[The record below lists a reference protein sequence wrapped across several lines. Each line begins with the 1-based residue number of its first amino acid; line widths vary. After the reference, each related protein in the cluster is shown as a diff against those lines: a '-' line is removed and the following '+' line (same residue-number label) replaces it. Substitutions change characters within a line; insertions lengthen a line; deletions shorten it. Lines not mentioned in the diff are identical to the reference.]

1 MKKKKT
7 AELMSGSVSMSFL
20 FFVLICVGGF
30 FFFFLIHKNAPW
42 AADLCRLFRDTV
54 VVGSLPT
61 TISLSFFLALN

>member
-1 MKKKKT
+1 MKKKTT

-20 FFVLICVGGF
+20 FFVLICVG
-30 FFFFLIHKNAPW
+30 FFFLILKNAPR

-61 TISLSFFLALN
+61 TISVFFPGA